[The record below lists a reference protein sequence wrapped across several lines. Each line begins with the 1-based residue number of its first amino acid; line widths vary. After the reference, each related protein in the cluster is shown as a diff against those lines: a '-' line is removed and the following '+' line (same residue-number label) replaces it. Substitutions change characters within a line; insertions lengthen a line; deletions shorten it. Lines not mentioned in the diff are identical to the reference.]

1 MDSLLCRASSF
12 SSSSSGRTSDSK
24 NVVSSEEFVI
34 EDFNKAIDNWEL
46 PKVNKDMI
54 YKTKKLDFLK
64 NDYVIKT
71 EERDITLS
79 KPFETIHLFSEQS
92 LKKLKEKGFNYIHI
106 GLIQVGIKP
115 LTKEGLDTSIL
126 AVLRD
131 GRFISFDDS
140 LLSSI
145 ESSLCKGPI
154 SFNCYPNIT
163 ISLKDKN
170 ILKSMILQIKTHN
183 YHMIE
188 GSVPVALIFKISY
201 KAMISAFITQHRFQS
216 KREETLLL
224 QTDLSKAN
232 TVIPKPIQWK
242 DVNLPDEWILE
253 RAATPVIPKQL
264 EPNTELQNV
273 TQYSDGKVKLSFR
286 RSTSSRFSDKDSCT
300 SIPSLEKKFSKIH
313 FVINLPFQPVKSQ
326 PRFSTSNMPS
336 SSIHSVDYTTRISHP
351 IYTSSQ
357 RK

>member
-24 NVVSSEEFVI
+24 NVVNSEEFVI

-79 KPFETIHLFSEQS
+79 KPFETIQLFSEQS
-92 LKKLKEKGFNYIHI
+92 LKKLREKGFNYEHI

-145 ESSLCKGPI
+145 ESSLCKSPI

-201 KAMISAFITQHRFQS
+201 KAMISAFSTQHRFQ
-216 KREETLLL
+216 
-224 QTDLSKAN
+224 
-232 TVIPKPIQWK
+232 
-242 DVNLPDEWILE
+242 
-253 RAATPVIPKQL
+253 
-264 EPNTELQNV
+264 
-273 TQYSDGKVKLSFR
+273 
-286 RSTSSRFSDKDSCT
+286 
-300 SIPSLEKKFSKIH
+300 
-313 FVINLPFQPVKSQ
+313 
-326 PRFSTSNMPS
+326 
-336 SSIHSVDYTTRISHP
+336 
-351 IYTSSQ
+351 
-357 RK
+357 

>member
-1 MDSLLCRASSF
+1 MDPLLHRTSSF
-12 SSSSSGRTSDSK
+12 SSSSSGKTSDSK
-24 NVVSSEEFVI
+24 HVVSSEEFII
-34 EDFNKAIDNWEL
+34 ENFDKAIDCWEL
-46 PKVNKDMI
+46 PKISKEKI
-54 YKTKKLDFLK
+54 YKTKILDVLN
-64 NDYVIKT
+64 NDYIIKT

-79 KPFETIHLFSEQS
+79 EPFETIHLFSEKS
-92 LKKLKEKGFNYIHI
+92 LKKLKEKNFKYIHI

-154 SFNCYPNIT
+154 SFDCYPNIT

-170 ILKSMILQIKTHN
+170 VLKTMILQIKTHN
-183 YHMIE
+183 YKMIK
-188 GSVPVALIFKISY
+188 GSIPVALIFKISY
-201 KAMISAFITQHRFQS
+201 KAMVSAFSTQHRFQS
-216 KREETLLL
+216 KRDETLLL
-224 QTDLSKAN
+224 QTDLSRAN

-242 DVNLPDEWILE
+242 DINLPEEWILE
-253 RAATPVIPKQL
+253 GAAPPTIPKQL

-286 RSTSSRFSDKDSCT
+286 RSTSSRFSDKDS
-300 SIPSLEKKFSKIH
+300 S
-313 FVINLPFQPVKSQ
+313 
-326 PRFSTSNMPS
+326 
-336 SSIHSVDYTTRISHP
+336 
-351 IYTSSQ
+351 
-357 RK
+357 

>member
-24 NVVSSEEFVI
+24 NVVNSEEFVI

-46 PKVNKDMI
+46 PKVNKEMI
-54 YKTKKLDFLK
+54 YKTKKLDFLN

-92 LKKLKEKGFNYIHI
+92 LKKLKDKNFNYIHI
-106 GLIQVGIKP
+106 GLIQVGIKS
-115 LTKEGLDTSIL
+115 LTKEGLNTSIL
-126 AVLRD
+126 VVLRD
-131 GRFISFDDS
+131 GRFISFDDC

-183 YHMIE
+183 YDMIE
-188 GSVPVALIFKISY
+188 GSIPVALIYKISY
-201 KAMISAFITQHRFQS
+201 KAMISAFSTQYKFQS
-216 KREETLLL
+216 KRDETLLL

-242 DVNLPDEWILE
+242 DVNLLDEWILE
-253 RAATPVIPKQL
+253 GATAPVIPKQL

-286 RSTSSRFSDKDSCT
+286 RSTSTRFSDKDSC
-300 SIPSLEKKFSKIH
+300 SSILSLERKVSKIPSF
-313 FVINLPFQPVKSQ
+313 INLPFQYVKSQ
-326 PRFSTSNMPS
+326 PRFSTSDIPS
-336 SSIHSVDYTTRISHP
+336 SSIHSIDYTTSVPHP

-357 RK
+357 HE